1 MAKFCWEGHATLKE
15 WRPFLK
21 KKKEDRGAATQSTLY
36 QTLSQMKWFFS
47 VKMAKTNPAVFSNR
61 SVQPQTNCS
70 LHRRCQAKNHW
81 AVGVH
86 NLCIIQAVKCP
97 SKHAKGDLS
106 NPSLER
112 PSQTLLIRS
121 PFTRASGLAGD
132 NKAKWIPAHRP
143 WEWLRRTY
151 SIHQS

>member
-1 MAKFCWEGHATLKE
+1 M
-15 WRPFLK
+15 
-21 KKKEDRGAATQSTLY
+21 
-36 QTLSQMKWFFS
+36 
-47 VKMAKTNPAVFSNR
+47 KTNSSVFSNR
-61 SVQPQTNCS
+61 SLQPQTDCS
-70 LHRRCQAKNHW
+70 PHRRRRAKNHR

-132 NKAKWIPAHRP
+132 NGLNESQHIGLGNGSAALTVFINHSRGFYCRGGAESRP
-143 WEWLRRTY
+143 RLTAPQSGKRRRAAVTT
-151 SIHQS
+151 SAE

>member
-1 MAKFCWEGHATLKE
+1 MAPFSCTGHTASQKE
-15 WRPFLK
+15 WGPCFL
-21 KKKEDRGAATQSTLY
+21 EDRVVVTQTP
-36 QTLSQMKWFFS
+36 SQLNDYLAL
-47 VKMAKTNPAVFSNR
+47 KMAKTNHAVFTNH
-61 SVQPQTNCS
+61 SVQADCS
-70 LHRRCQAKNHW
+70 PHRRRQAKNHQ

-106 NPSLER
+106 NPSSER

-132 NKAKWIPAHRP
+132 NKAKWISAHWA
-143 WEWLRRTY
+143 WEWLRRIY